1 MAPKK
6 PVKVNREEC
15 ITPEGFFLPKKG
27 KIVYV
32 RIAHYVYDALKESGH
47 LAKWSTES
55 FIKDFNKMVETALNI
70 NWNDVYAADKYSF
83 GHVRNWTG
91 MSDRIDEA
99 EKECISQVKTI
110 VVNVYD
116 DIHAYCE
123 AKVQEKYTLQNLRRI
138 EKERQHYVERLNRAR
153 AAIPEE
159 HWLLN

>member
-6 PVKVNREEC
+6 PVTVNREEC
-15 ITPEGFFLPKKG
+15 MTPEGFFLPKKG

-32 RIAHYVYDALKESGH
+32 RIAHYVYDALKESGY

-55 FIKDFNKMVETALNI
+55 FIKDFNKMVETALSI

-83 GHVRNWTG
+83 GHICNWTIT
-91 MSDRIDEA
+91 SNRLTEA
-99 EKECISQVKTI
+99 EKECIRQVKTI

-116 DIHAYCE
+116 DIRAYCDVKTE
-123 AKVQEKYTLQNLRRI
+123 EKYTLQNLRRI
-138 EKERQHYVERLNRAR
+138 EKERQHYVDRLNRAR